1 MGPVWAYWAFPMER
15 YCGDIGRHIKSR
27 RFPYA
32 SINKYITSQAQ
43 LTHVTLL
50 YGLHDQLSLRPPRSD
65 AKDLQLPLCEPF
77 LMYIDNWPV
86 TDFSN
91 YLDPLYVLN
100 SPMAKRLV
108 KTLSKS
114 LWTTLTATLAT
125 RFETPVSVIRKLIP
139 SRTSFDQY
147 GRARQLD
154 GGDTIHARELIP
166 LQTDSRDM
174 SFVRVSICM
183 IINNFCS

>member
-15 YCGDIGRHIKSR
+15 YCGDIGRNIRSR

-32 SINKYITSQAQ
+32 TINKYITSQAQ

-50 YGLHDQLSLRPPRSD
+50 YGLHDQLSLRPPQSHV
-65 AKDLQLPLCEPF
+65 KDLQLPLCEPF
-77 LMYIDNWPV
+77 LIYIDNPV
-86 TDFSN
+86 TNFSN
-91 YLDPLYVLN
+91 LDPLYVLN
-100 SPMAKRLV
+100 SPKPLL

-125 RFETPVSVIRKLIP
+125 RLETPVSIIRKIIP
-139 SRTSFDQY
+139 QQSSFVHY

-154 GGDTIHARELIP
+154 GGDIMHARELIP

-174 SFVRVSICM
+174 SFVRVSM
-183 IINNFCS
+183 IYF